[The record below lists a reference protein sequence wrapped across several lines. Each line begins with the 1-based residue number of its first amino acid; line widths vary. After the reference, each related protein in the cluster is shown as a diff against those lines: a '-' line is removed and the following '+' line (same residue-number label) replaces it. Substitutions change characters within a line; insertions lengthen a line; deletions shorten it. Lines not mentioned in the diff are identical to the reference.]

1 LYAPQFLR
9 NCGAAKSR
17 SVSPALAAAD
27 GSKHNEEINR
37 MDDAQDK
44 LIEEQRARLAAESN
58 LATTLQEL
66 A

>member
-1 LYAPQFLR
+1 MLTWKKKLFML
-9 NCGAAKSR
+9 
-17 SVSPALAAAD
+17 

>member
-1 LYAPQFLR
+1 ML
-9 NCGAAKSR
+9 
-17 SVSPALAAAD
+17 